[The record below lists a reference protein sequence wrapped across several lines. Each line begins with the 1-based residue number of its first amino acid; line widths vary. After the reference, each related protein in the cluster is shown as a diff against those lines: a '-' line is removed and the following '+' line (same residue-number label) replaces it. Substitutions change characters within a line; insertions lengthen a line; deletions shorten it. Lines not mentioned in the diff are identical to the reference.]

1 MKVEKQKVI
10 DACELSGSMTEASLL
25 VPEVNFQT
33 FRRYAK
39 ALNVWRPNQAGKGLS
54 KAKSEGK
61 GKFSLDDILSGKFP
75 GYSSHKLRLR
85 LISCGKKK
93 DCCELCGIG
102 NSWNGKKLS
111 MQLDHIDGN
120 PRNHSL
126 QNLRIL
132 CPNCHSQTET
142 FGSKNIK
149 NAPVAELV
157 DALV

>member
-1 MKVEKQKVI
+1 MKVEKQKII
-10 DACELSGSMTEASLL
+10 DACKHSSSMTEASLL

-39 ALNVWRPNQAGKGLS
+39 ALGVWEPNQAGKGLT
-54 KAKSEGK
+54 KVKGEGR
-61 GKFSLDDILSGKFP
+61 GKFPLEEILSGKFP

-85 LISCGKKK
+85 LISSGLKKEHCEICGT
-93 DCCELCGIG
+93 G
-102 NSWNGKKLS
+102 NQWNGKSLS
-111 MQLDHIDGN
+111 LQLDHIDGN
-120 PRNHSL
+120 PRNHL
-126 QNLRIL
+126 LENLRIL

-142 FGSKNIK
+142 FGSRNIK